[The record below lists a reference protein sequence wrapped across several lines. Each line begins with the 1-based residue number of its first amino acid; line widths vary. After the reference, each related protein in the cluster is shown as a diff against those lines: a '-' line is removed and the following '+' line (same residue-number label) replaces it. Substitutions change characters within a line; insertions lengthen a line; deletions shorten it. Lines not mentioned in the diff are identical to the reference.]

1 MYINTTSRCWKRPMS
16 SNSYRPHGSPLACRS
31 KGKLEVEPCGW
42 DEWLDNGLFQHREV
56 VYMYTGLYYKE
67 SQHPDCATWLPIRII
82 LHRVR
87 IRIILQR
94 VRTIR
99 IMLQLSRSVLSKWSC
114 DQDKETR
121 GPELQRFLTLNGTV
135 LVFCIHPKK
144 PFNTKSKCN

>member
-114 DQDKETR
+114 DRHQGEYQGWYIASSPTCGALAVKAAN
-121 GPELQRFLTLNGTV
+121 RFCKYFST
-135 LVFCIHPKK
+135 
-144 PFNTKSKCN
+144 